1 MAALDLAHHWAL
13 DPSIDYLNHGSF
25 GNCPTAVL
33 ELQRDFQRRI
43 EREAVLFLHR
53 ELEGH
58 LDRAR
63 AALAAFLGART
74 EDVAFVPNA
83 TAGVNTV
90 LRSLEFAA
98 GDELLTTDQ
107 EYNASRNALDF
118 VARRAGATV
127 VVANVPFPSA
137 GPDEVVAR
145 VLERVT
151 ARTRLALIDHISSPT
166 GMVFPIER
174 LARELAARGV
184 ELLVDGAHGPGQV
197 ELDLEALGRAGV
209 AWYTGNCHKWLCTPK
224 GSALL
229 WVRRDR
235 QAQIRPLAISHGANS
250 RRTDR
255 SRFLL
260 EFDWPGTYDPSPW
273 LVLPEALRFMA
284 ALVPGG
290 WPEVRRRNRELVLEG
305 RRLLLAAVPQREPC
319 PESMV
324 GSLAAI
330 VLPDAT
336 APPVAPLGLDPLQLR
351 LFEYH
356 RFELPLPAWP
366 APPKRLL
373 RISAQLYNRR
383 EQYQRLAAALREELS
398 T

>member
-1 MAALDLAHHWAL
+1 M
-13 DPSIDYLNHGSF
+13 
-25 GNCPTAVL
+25 
-33 ELQRDFQRRI
+33 
-43 EREAVLFLHR
+43 
-53 ELEGH
+53 
-58 LDRAR
+58 
-63 AALAAFLGART
+63 
-74 EDVAFVPNA
+74 PNA

-260 EFDWPGTYDPSPW
+260 EFDWPGTYDPTPW